1 MLFASPGLSAWLMC
15 ILAFICGLVFMF
27 LFSCVSHM
35 YSCPSKPHPRIESK
49 RDNCNSLI
57 TDVAAGKRQDYIFR
71 KCLETR
77 FNENSLSTEAT
88 VHHTDTIVSVCIKEA
103 VSCQWLTH
111 PLRNELQ
118 WAAVL
123 NGVSAELLP
132 SKTGKLLCA
141 LDLHGR

>member
-15 ILAFICGLVFMF
+15 ILAFIYDFVFMF

-35 YSCPSKPHPRIESK
+35 HSCPSKPHPRIESK

-88 VHHTDTIVSVCIKEA
+88 VHHTDTIVSVCMKGLSVA
-103 VSCQWLTH
+103 
-111 PLRNELQ
+111 
-118 WAAVL
+118 
-123 NGVSAELLP
+123 NG
-132 SKTGKLLCA
+132 
-141 LDLHGR
+141 

>member
-1 MLFASPGLSAWLMC
+1 MPPPSGDTEVVIAPSP
-15 ILAFICGLVFMF
+15 
-27 LFSCVSHM
+27 
-35 YSCPSKPHPRIESK
+35 
-49 RDNCNSLI
+49 
-57 TDVAAGKRQDYIFR
+57 VANIP
-71 KCLETR
+71 
-77 FNENSLSTEAT
+77 TEAT
-88 VHHTDTIVSVCIKEA
+88 VHHTDIIVSVCIKEA

-111 PLRNELQ
+111 PGRNELQ